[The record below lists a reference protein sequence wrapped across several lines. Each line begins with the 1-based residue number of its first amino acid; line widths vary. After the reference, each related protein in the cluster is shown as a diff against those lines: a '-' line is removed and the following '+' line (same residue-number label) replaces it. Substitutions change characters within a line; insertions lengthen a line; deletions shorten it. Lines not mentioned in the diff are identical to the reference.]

1 MRGATILA
9 TVLTLLA
16 AGFVITRPMVPEA
29 SAETRSHGLAEQLRY
44 VGRDPITGIAAPVD
58 DRFIAEVEKSI
69 ERYGK
74 DEGQPVPPPP
84 SEGADVTW
92 LSLPAIGVSRAPVAR
107 FGLDAFGRLEVP
119 QDTRNVGWNPAYNA
133 LPGAGGSTF
142 FAAHFEYAGRPGVFS
157 RISALRPGDIV
168 EVGLSDGAAHSY
180 RVTSA
185 MDYDL
190 AAIDMG
196 AVLRGREGIESVTLM
211 TCSGPPNADGYPQ
224 RTVVLA
230 ERMD

>member
-1 MRGATILA
+1 M
-9 TVLTLLA
+9 
-16 AGFVITRPMVPEA
+16 
-29 SAETRSHGLAEQLRY
+29 
-44 VGRDPITGIAAPVD
+44 
-58 DRFIAEVEKSI
+58 
-69 ERYGK
+69 
-74 DEGQPVPPPP
+74 
-84 SEGADVTW
+84 
-92 LSLPAIGVSRAPVAR
+92 
-107 FGLDAFGRLEVP
+107 
-119 QDTRNVGWNPAYNA
+119 
-133 LPGAGGSTF
+133 
-142 FAAHFEYAGRPGVFS
+142 
-157 RISALRPGDIV
+157 